1 MVATWATLREKAGME
16 YRDYYQILGVAKT
29 ADQDAI
35 KKAYRKLARQNHPDV
50 NPGDKQAEERFK
62 DINEAYEVLSDP
74 EKRQK
79 YDQFGAQWQQYERA
93 GGRPDDFWQQW
104 GGAAQGG
111 PGRQGYTRTVSP
123 EEFEQIFGQGGDSG
137 FSSFFETLF
146 GGGMGGQRPSGF
158 GAGSPYGD
166 PRPRRGRDME
176 HPVEITLEE
185 AFQGTSRLL
194 QREDGRQSEVKIPR
208 GAKTGTRVRLAG
220 EGSTGAAGGEAG
232 DLYLRVEVL
241 PHNRFERDGDDL
253 KVTVPVDLYTAILG
267 GRVEVPT
274 LAGPVKLTIPA
285 ETANGRVFRLRG
297 QGMPQ
302 LRTPDQR
309 GDLYATIE
317 VQLPRGL
324 NDEERQLFE
333 QLKAM
338 RPS

>member
-1 MVATWATLREKAGME
+1 ME
-16 YRDYYQILGVAKT
+16 YRDYYKILGVAKT

-35 KKAYRKLARQNHPDV
+35 KKAYRKLARQYHPDV
-50 NPGDKQAEERFK
+50 NPGDKKAEERFK

-104 GGAAQGG
+104 GGAAQGS
-111 PGRQGYTRTVSP
+111 RQTYTRTVSP
-123 EEFEQIFGQGGDSG
+123 EEFEQIFGQGGEGG
-137 FSSFFETLF
+137 FSDFFEALF
-146 GGGMGGQRPSGF
+146 GSMGGRRTTGF
-158 GAGSPYGD
+158 GAGSGFGE
-166 PRPRRGRDME
+166 PRPRRGRDVE

-185 AFQGTSRLL
+185 AFQGTTRLL
-194 QREDGRQSEVKIPR
+194 QREDGRQTEVKIPR
-208 GAKTGTRVRLAG
+208 GAKTGTRVRLSG
-220 EGSTGAAGGEAG
+220 EGGAGAAGGAAG

-253 KVTVPVDLYTAILG
+253 KVTVPVDLYTAVLG

-274 LAGPVKLTIPA
+274 LAGPVKLTIPP
-285 ETANGRVFRLRG
+285 ETANGRIFRLRG

-302 LRTPDQR
+302 LRAPEQR
-309 GDLYATIE
+309 GDLYATID

-324 NDEERQLFE
+324 SEKERNLFE
-333 QLKAM
+333 QLRDLRK
-338 RPS
+338 S